1 MKKKF
6 KYSLAGLIIL
16 IIIVLIGGSFYMLGF
31 SLTPKDNKGKDIPG
45 SYEYMRSEYPFI
57 ESWLDSLQTVGAL
70 RDTFIINPEGRQLHA
85 IFAVAPEPTNK
96 TAVIVHGYTDNA
108 IRMLMIGYLYNKDLK
123 YNIFLPDLQDQG
135 LSQGP
140 AIQMGW
146 KDRLDVL
153 NWMNI
158 ANNIFGK
165 SSDSMENKSK
175 PSPQNVTTQM
185 VVHGISMGAATTMMV
200 SGEPQQ
206 PFVKCFVED
215 CGYTSVWDEFS
226 HELKNQFSLPAFPLM
241 YTTSLLCNAKYG
253 WNFQEASSLNQVKKS
268 KLPMFFIHGDAD
280 TYVPTWMVYPLY
292 DAKSEP
298 KELWIV
304 PGATHAMSYRDYPQ
318 EYTERVKNFVGKYI
332 R

>member
-1 MKKKF
+1 MKKNIR
-6 KYSLAGLIIL
+6 YGLLGLLAVAVVALT
-16 IIIVLIGGSFYMLGF
+16 GGSFYMLGY

-45 SYEYMRSEYPFI
+45 SYEYMHSKYPFI
-57 ESWLDSLQTVGAL
+57 TPWLDSLQTTGAL
-70 RDTFIINPEGRQLHA
+70 RDTFIINRKGRQLHA
-85 IFAVAPEPTNK
+85 MFASAAKPTDK

-108 IRMLMIGYLYNKDLK
+108 IRMLMIGYLYNNDLN
-123 YNIFLPDLQDQG
+123 YNILLPDLQDNG
-135 LSQGP
+135 LSEGP

-158 ANNIFGK
+158 ANDIFGK
-165 SSDSMENKSK
+165 R
-175 PSPQNVTTQM
+175 TQM

-200 SGEPQQ
+200 SGEAQQ

-226 HELKNQFSLPAFPLM
+226 FQLKDMFGLPEFPLM
-241 YTTSLLCNAKYG
+241 YTTSWLCNAKYG
-253 WNFQEASSLNQVKKS
+253 WNFQEASSLEQVKECS
-268 KLPMFFIHGDAD
+268 LPMFFIHGDAD
-280 TYVPTWMVYPLY
+280 TYVPTRMVYPLY
-292 DAKSEP
+292 EAKSEP

-304 PGATHAMSYRDYPQ
+304 PGATHAMSYKDYPQ
-318 EYTERVKNFVGKYI
+318 EYTERVKKFVGKYI

>member
-1 MKKKF
+1 MKKNIR
-6 KYSLAGLIIL
+6 YGLLGLLAVAVVALT
-16 IIIVLIGGSFYMLGF
+16 GGSFYMLGY

-45 SYEYMRSEYPFI
+45 SYEYMHSKYPFI
-57 ESWLDSLQTVGAL
+57 TPWLDSLQTTGAL
-70 RDTFIINPEGRQLHA
+70 RDTFIINRKGRQLHA
-85 IFAVAPEPTNK
+85 MFASAAKPTDK

-108 IRMLMIGYLYNKDLK
+108 IRMLMIGYLYNNDLN
-123 YNIFLPDLQDQG
+123 YNILLPDLQDNG
-135 LSQGP
+135 LSEGP

-158 ANNIFGK
+158 ANDIFGK
-165 SSDSMENKSK
+165 R
-175 PSPQNVTTQM
+175 TQM

-200 SGEPQQ
+200 SGEAQQ

-226 HELKNQFSLPAFPLM
+226 FQLKDMFGLPEFPLM
-241 YTTSLLCNAKYG
+241 YTTSWLCNAKYG
-253 WNFQEASSLNQVKKS
+253 WNFQEASSLEQVKKCS
-268 KLPMFFIHGDAD
+268 LPMFFIHGDAD
-280 TYVPTWMVYPLY
+280 TYVPTRMVYPLY
-292 DAKSEP
+292 EAKSEP

-304 PGATHAMSYRDYPQ
+304 PGATHAMSYKDYPQ
-318 EYTERVKNFVGKYI
+318 EYTERVKIFVGKYI

>member
-1 MKKKF
+1 MKKNIR
-6 KYSLAGLIIL
+6 YGLLGLLAVAVVALT
-16 IIIVLIGGSFYMLGF
+16 GGSFYMLGC

-45 SYEYMRSEYPFI
+45 SYEYMHSKYPFI
-57 ESWLDSLQTVGAL
+57 TPWLDSLQTTGAL
-70 RDTFIINPEGRQLHA
+70 RDTFIINRKGRQLHA
-85 IFAVAPEPTNK
+85 MFASAAKPTDK

-108 IRMLMIGYLYNKDLK
+108 IRMLMIGYLYNNDLN
-123 YNIFLPDLQDQG
+123 YNILLPDLQDNG
-135 LSQGP
+135 LSEGP

-158 ANNIFGK
+158 ANDIFGK
-165 SSDSMENKSK
+165 R
-175 PSPQNVTTQM
+175 TQM

-200 SGEPQQ
+200 SGEAQQ

-226 HELKNQFSLPAFPLM
+226 FQLKDMFGLPEFPLM
-241 YTTSLLCNAKYG
+241 YTTSWLCNAKYG
-253 WNFQEASSLNQVKKS
+253 WNFQEASSLEQVKKCS
-268 KLPMFFIHGDAD
+268 LPMFFIHGDAD
-280 TYVPTWMVYPLY
+280 TYVPTRMVYPLY
-292 DAKSEP
+292 EAKSEP

-304 PGATHAMSYRDYPQ
+304 PGATHAMSYKDYPQ
-318 EYTERVKNFVGKYI
+318 EYTERVKKFVGKYI

>member
-1 MKKKF
+1 MKKNIR
-6 KYSLAGLIIL
+6 YGLLGLLAVAVVALT
-16 IIIVLIGGSFYMLGF
+16 GGSFYMLGY

-45 SYEYMRSEYPFI
+45 SYEYMHSKYPFI
-57 ESWLDSLQTVGAL
+57 TPWLDSLQTTGAL
-70 RDTFIINPEGRQLHA
+70 RDTFIINRKGRQLHA
-85 IFAVAPEPTNK
+85 MFASAAKPTDK

-108 IRMLMIGYLYNKDLK
+108 IRMLMIGYLYNNDLN
-123 YNIFLPDLQDQG
+123 YNILLPDLQDNG
-135 LSQGP
+135 LSEGP

-158 ANNIFGK
+158 ANDIFGK
-165 SSDSMENKSK
+165 R
-175 PSPQNVTTQM
+175 TQM

-200 SGEPQQ
+200 SGEAQQ

-226 HELKNQFSLPAFPLM
+226 FQLKDMFGLPEFPLM
-241 YTTSLLCNAKYG
+241 YTTSWLCNAKYG
-253 WNFQEASSLNQVKKS
+253 WNFQEASSLEQVKKCS
-268 KLPMFFIHGDAD
+268 LPMFFIHGDAD
-280 TYVPTWMVYPLY
+280 TYVPTRMVYPLY
-292 DAKSEP
+292 EAKSGP

-304 PGATHAMSYRDYPQ
+304 PGATHAMSYKDYPQ
-318 EYTERVKNFVGKYI
+318 EYTERVKKFVGKYI

>member
-1 MKKKF
+1 MKKNIR
-6 KYSLAGLIIL
+6 YGLLGLLAVAVVALT
-16 IIIVLIGGSFYMLGF
+16 GGSFYMLGY

-45 SYEYMRSEYPFI
+45 SYEYMHSKYPFI
-57 ESWLDSLQTVGAL
+57 TPWLDSLQTTGAL
-70 RDTFIINPEGRQLHA
+70 RDTFIINRKGRQLHA
-85 IFAVAPEPTNK
+85 MFASAAKPTDK

-108 IRMLMIGYLYNKDLK
+108 IRMLMIGYLYNNDLN
-123 YNIFLPDLQDQG
+123 YNILLPDLQDNG
-135 LSQGP
+135 LSEGP

-158 ANNIFGK
+158 ANDIFGK
-165 SSDSMENKSK
+165 R
-175 PSPQNVTTQM
+175 TQM

-200 SGEPQQ
+200 SGEAQQ

-226 HELKNQFSLPAFPLM
+226 FQLKDMFGLPEFPVM
-241 YTTSLLCNAKYG
+241 YTTSWLCNAKYG
-253 WNFQEASSLNQVKKS
+253 WNFQEASSLEQVKKCS
-268 KLPMFFIHGDAD
+268 LPMFFIHGDAD
-280 TYVPTWMVYPLY
+280 TYVPTRMVYPLY
-292 DAKSEP
+292 EAKSEP

-304 PGATHAMSYRDYPQ
+304 PGATHAMSYKDYPQ
-318 EYTERVKNFVGKYI
+318 EYTERVKKFVGKYI

>member
-1 MKKKF
+1 MKKNIR
-6 KYSLAGLIIL
+6 YGLLGLLAVAVVALT
-16 IIIVLIGGSFYMLGF
+16 GGSFYMLGY

-45 SYEYMRSEYPFI
+45 SYEYMHSKYPFI
-57 ESWLDSLQTVGAL
+57 TPWLDSLQTTGAL
-70 RDTFIINPEGRQLHA
+70 RDTFIINRKGRQLHA
-85 IFAVAPEPTNK
+85 MFASAAKPTDK

-108 IRMLMIGYLYNKDLK
+108 IRMLMIGYLYNNDLN
-123 YNIFLPDLQDQG
+123 YNILLPDLQDNG
-135 LSQGP
+135 LSEGP

-158 ANNIFGK
+158 ANDIFGK
-165 SSDSMENKSK
+165 R
-175 PSPQNVTTQM
+175 TQM

-200 SGEPQQ
+200 SGEAQQ

-226 HELKNQFSLPAFPLM
+226 FQLKDMFGLPEFPLM
-241 YTTSLLCNAKYG
+241 YTTSWLCNAKYG
-253 WNFQEASSLNQVKKS
+253 WNFQEASSLEQVKTCS
-268 KLPMFFIHGDAD
+268 LPMFFIHGDAD
-280 TYVPTWMVYPLY
+280 TYVPTRMVYPLY
-292 DAKSEP
+292 EAKSEP

-304 PGATHAMSYRDYPQ
+304 PGATHAMSYKDYPQ
-318 EYTERVKNFVGKYI
+318 EYTERVKKFVGKYI

>member
-1 MKKKF
+1 MKKKI
-6 KYSLAGLIIL
+6 KYSLIGLL
-16 IIIVLIGGSFYMLGF
+16 AVIVAAIAGGSYYMLGY
-31 SLTPKDNKGKDIPG
+31 SLTPKENKGKDIPG
-45 SYEYMRSEYPFI
+45 SYEYMRRTYPFI
-57 ESWLDSLQTVGAL
+57 TPWLDSLQTAGAL

-85 IFAVAPEPTNK
+85 IFAAAAQPTDK

-108 IRMLMIGYLYNKDLK
+108 IRMLMIGYLYNKDLN
-123 YNIFLPDLQDQG
+123 YNIFLPDLQDNG
-135 LSQGP
+135 LSEGP

-158 ANNIFGK
+158 ADSIFG
-165 SSDSMENKSK
+165 N
-175 PSPQNVTTQM
+175 NTQM

-200 SGEPQQ
+200 SGEPQR
-206 PFVKCFVED
+206 PFVRCFVED

-226 HELKNQFSLPAFPLM
+226 FQLKDMFGLPEFPLM
-241 YTTSLLCNAKYG
+241 YTTGWLCNAKYG
-253 WNFQEASSLNQVKKS
+253 WNFREASSLEQVRKCS
-268 KLPMFFIHGDAD
+268 LPMLFIHGDAD

-292 DAKSEP
+292 EAKSEP

-304 PGATHAMSYRDYPQ
+304 PGATHAMSYRNYPQ
-318 EYTERVKNFVGKYI
+318 EYTERVKKFVGKYI

>member
-1 MKKKF
+1 MKKNIR
-6 KYSLAGLIIL
+6 YGLLGLLAVAVVALT
-16 IIIVLIGGSFYMLGF
+16 GGSFYMLGY

-45 SYEYMRSEYPFI
+45 SYEYMHSKYPFTTP
-57 ESWLDSLQTVGAL
+57 WLDSLQTTGAL
-70 RDTFIINPEGRQLHA
+70 RDTFIINRKGRQLHA
-85 IFAVAPEPTNK
+85 MFASAAKPTDK

-108 IRMLMIGYLYNKDLK
+108 IRMLMIGYLYNNDLN
-123 YNIFLPDLQDQG
+123 YNILLPDLQDNG
-135 LSQGP
+135 LSEGP

-158 ANNIFGK
+158 ANDIFGK
-165 SSDSMENKSK
+165 R
-175 PSPQNVTTQM
+175 TQM

-200 SGEPQQ
+200 SGEAQQ

-226 HELKNQFSLPAFPLM
+226 FQLKDMFGLPEFPLM
-241 YTTSLLCNAKYG
+241 YTTSWLCNAKYG
-253 WNFQEASSLNQVKKS
+253 WNFQEASSLEQVKKCS
-268 KLPMFFIHGDAD
+268 LPMFFIHGDAD
-280 TYVPTWMVYPLY
+280 TYVPTRMVYPLY
-292 DAKSEP
+292 EAKSEP

-304 PGATHAMSYRDYPQ
+304 PGATHAMSYKDYPQ
-318 EYTERVKNFVGKYI
+318 EYTERVKKFVGKYI